1 MKEIIKSYVGAA
13 GIGVSDLEKSYDF
26 YTRVCGFKKAFT
38 LNLPHMDEHILTSP
52 TGKGASV
59 VLMHYTDGSN
69 PNYTN
74 NPVKLVFYV
83 DDPKAFAD
91 AIRKEGLPI
100 EREPEP
106 VPELQNAVV
115 GFARDPDGYLL
126 EILQTPEG

>member
-1 MKEIIKSYVGAA
+1 
-13 GIGVSDLEKSYDF
+13 
-26 YTRVCGFKKAFT
+26 
-38 LNLPHMDEHILTSP
+38 MDEYILGS
-52 TGKGASV
+52 GDGRGSSV
-59 VLMHYTDGSN
+59 VLMHYKDGSD
-69 PNYTN
+69 PNYKN

-83 DDPKAFAD
+83 PDPKAFAD

-126 EILQTPEG
+126 ERLLAP

>member
-1 MKEIIKSYVGAA
+1 MEKLPESYLGAA

-26 YTRVCGFKKAFT
+26 YTRVCGLKKAYK
-38 LNLPHMDEHILTSP
+38 LKLPHMDEYILISQN
-52 TGKGASV
+52 GHGASV
-59 VLMHYTDGSN
+59 VLMHYKDGSN
-69 PNYTN
+69 PNYKN

-91 AIRKEGLPI
+91 AIRKEGLPV

-126 EILQTPEG
+126 EILQAPE

>member
-1 MKEIIKSYVGAA
+1 MVKIPASYLGAA

-26 YTRVCGFKKAFT
+26 YTRVCGMKKAYK
-38 LNLPHMDEHILTSP
+38 LELPHMDEYILTS
-52 TGKGASV
+52 TNSRGSSV

-69 PNYTN
+69 PNYKN

-83 DDPKAFAD
+83 DDPKAFAE

-126 EILQTPEG
+126 EILQAPK